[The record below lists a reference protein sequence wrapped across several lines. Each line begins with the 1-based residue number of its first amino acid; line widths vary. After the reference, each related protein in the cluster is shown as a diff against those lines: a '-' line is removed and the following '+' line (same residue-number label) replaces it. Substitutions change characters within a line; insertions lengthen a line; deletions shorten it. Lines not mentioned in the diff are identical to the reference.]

1 MCPPGIP
8 LSHGRSF
15 ELLALGDAP
24 RVLKVCLWSF
34 TFGNRR
40 DEGSV
45 QTATWRLF
53 HRHGAL
59 SHPLIP
65 PLTALASQ
73 VAGPMGLRVR
83 EVRLLAHHLPP
94 TLQVVVER
102 ADGEDVTLDACAAL
116 SGPLGEAL
124 EAAALLDS
132 AYVLE
137 VSSPGLGD
145 LLVTD
150 RDFTSFRSFPVE
162 VTLRSDAGG
171 SARRT
176 GLLLDRSD
184 DSVTINVRGRRVRL
198 PRDAVL
204 EVRLTTAQEG

>member
-1 MCPPGIP
+1 MATARPWSLAPG
-8 LSHGRSF
+8 
-15 ELLALGDAP
+15 D
-24 RVLKVCLWSF
+24 
-34 TFGNRR
+34 RR
-40 DEGSV
+40 DEGSF
-45 QTATWRLF
+45 QTASWRPF
-53 HRHGAL
+53 HRHAAL

-73 VAGPMGLRVR
+73 VAESMGLRVR
-83 EVRLLAHHLPP
+83 EVRLLAHHIPP

-102 ADGEDVTLDACAAL
+102 ADGEDVTLDSCAAL

-124 EAAALLDS
+124 EAAALVDS

-137 VSSPGLGD
+137 VSSPGLGE

-150 RDFTSFRSFPVE
+150 RDFTSFRGFPVE
-162 VTLRSDAGG
+162 VTLRADGGG

-184 DSVTINVRGRRVRL
+184 DCVTINVRGRRLRL

-204 EVRLTTAQEG
+204 EVRLTTVQEG

>member
-1 MCPPGIP
+1 M
-8 LSHGRSF
+8 
-15 ELLALGDAP
+15 
-24 RVLKVCLWSF
+24 
-34 TFGNRR
+34 
-40 DEGSV
+40 
-45 QTATWRLF
+45 
-53 HRHGAL
+53 

-65 PLTALASQ
+65 LLTDLAGQ
-73 VAGPMGLRVR
+73 VAEPAGLTVR
-83 EVRLLAHHLPP
+83 QVQLLTHHIPQ
-94 TLQVVVER
+94 TVQVVVAR
-102 ADGEDVTLDACAAL
+102 SDGGDVTLEACAAF

-124 EAAALLDS
+124 EEAGLIDS

-145 LLVTD
+145 VLETD
-150 RDFTSFRSFPVE
+150 RDFTSFRGFPVE

>member
-1 MCPPGIP
+1 
-8 LSHGRSF
+8 
-15 ELLALGDAP
+15 
-24 RVLKVCLWSF
+24 
-34 TFGNRR
+34 
-40 DEGSV
+40 
-45 QTATWRLF
+45 
-53 HRHGAL
+53 L

-73 VAGPMGLRVR
+73 VAEPMGLRVR
-83 EVRLLAHHLPP
+83 EVHLLSHLIPL

-102 ADGEDVTLDACAAL
+102 GDGGDVTLEACAAL

-124 EAAALLDS
+124 EVAALIES

-145 LLVTD
+145 LLETD
-150 RDFTSFRSFPVE
+150 RDFNSFRGFPVE
-162 VTLRSDAGG
+162 VALRPDGEG
-171 SARRT
+171 SRRRT
-176 GLLLDRSD
+176 GLLLGRTD
-184 DSVTINVRGRRVRL
+184 DSVTINVRGRPVRL